1 MIFLDNNSTTPL
13 DEIVKDKMMKSL
25 TENFGNPHSNFHKYG
40 LEANQILEES
50 RSKIS
55 KVFNTDTENIIFTS
69 GATEANNLIIQGA
82 ALKAK
87 TNKSKKNKIFCS
99 SIEHKCVL
107 DSVNFCGKLGFDI
120 EMIPVNKEGII
131 DINDL
136 CKKINDETLLISVMA
151 VNNETGLRTNFE
163 EISDLCKKYDVFFHS
178 DVAQAL
184 HSEKFDLNQSNIDAV
199 SISGHKI
206 HGPKGVGCLI
216 FRDNPSNFIEPI
228 MYGGLQEQNLRS
240 GTSPVFLAVGLSV
253 AIDILNKNFFEFKNY
268 TNKLK
273 NDFLLEIQKKSDD
286 VYPNFNKVDAH
297 PGTVNLFLN
306 GVDADM
312 MCMRLGDKVAL
323 SSTAACNGVD
333 FEYSYVLK
341 NMGLTK
347 DIAKSSIRLCFSR
360 QNKENEALE
369 AANLIIQEYKFIREN
384 L

>member
-13 DEIVKDKMMKSL
+13 DKIVKDQMVKSL
-25 TENFGNPHSNFHKYG
+25 GNNFGNPHSNFHKYG

-55 KVFNTDTENIIFTS
+55 LIFNTDSENIIFTS
-69 GATEANNLIIQGA
+69 GATEANNLLIQGA
-82 ALKAK
+82 ALKAN

-107 DSVNFCGKLGFDI
+107 DSVNYCAKLGFDV
-120 EMIPVNKEGII
+120 EVIPVNKNGLI
-131 DINDL
+131 DINHL
-136 CKKINDETLLISVMA
+136 SNKINDETLLISVMA

-163 EISDLCKKYDVFFHS
+163 EIAKLCKKYDVFFHS
-178 DVAQAL
+178 DIAQAL
-184 HSEKFDLNQSNIDAV
+184 HGEQFDLSFSDIDAV
-199 SISGHKI
+199 SLSGHKI

-216 FRDNPSNFIEPI
+216 FKENPSNFIEPI
-228 MYGGLQEQNLRS
+228 MYGGLQEQNVRS
-240 GTSPVFLAVGLSV
+240 GTSPVFLAVGISTAV
-253 AIDILNKNFFEFKNY
+253 EILNNGFIEFKDY
-268 TNKLK
+268 TIKLK
-273 NDFLLEIQKKSDD
+273 NIFLSEIQRQSDD
-286 VYPNFNKVDAH
+286 IYPNFNKINAH

-341 NMGLTK
+341 NMGLPK
-347 DIAKSSIRLCFSR
+347 NIAKSSIRLCFSR
-360 QNKENEALE
+360 QNDENEALE